1 MSDSFEAS
9 VLLHVT
15 RVLIDEMTISGS
27 QRAGTRKREQHRI
40 SLCIVLAILLCASL
54 PARSEQAPLLAAASS
69 LRTLWP
75 HLSERYSGDTG
86 NRAPRVSFASSGLL
100 STQIINGAPFEI
112 FLSADLESIDRLGDK
127 LVREPANVYALG
139 ELILV
144 IQRDSALAENFS
156 LPALAQQIKNPENV
170 RIWRLAIPN
179 PEHAPYGRAARD
191 ALRSVD
197 LWPVP
202 EGQLLAAENAAQ
214 TLQFIKTGAVDAAL
228 VPRSLLSAPDDDL
241 LTASL
246 PDGSYSKVEHA
257 VVLLRRAGDSAREFR
272 HWLLSNKSH
281 ALLMEAGFEVPAP

>member
-1 MSDSFEAS
+1 MTS
-9 VLLHVT
+9 VV
-15 RVLIDEMTISGS
+15 VSGS
-27 QRAGTRKREQHRI
+27 QRAGARKSEQHRI
-40 SLCIVLAILLCASL
+40 IQCIVLAILLLCASL
-54 PARSEQAPLLAAASS
+54 PARSEPAPLLAGASS

-86 NRAPRVSFASSGLL
+86 NRAPRASFASSGLL
-100 STQIINGAPFEI
+100 STQIINGAPFEV

-127 LVREPANVYALG
+127 LVRESASIYALG

-144 IQRDSALAENFS
+144 THRDSPLAENLS
-156 LPALAQQIKNPENV
+156 LPALAQQITNPETA

-179 PEHAPYGRAARD
+179 PEHAPYGRAARE
-191 ALRSVD
+191 ALRSVN

-228 VPRSLLSAPDDDL
+228 VPRSLLNAPDDDL
-241 LTASL
+241 LTTSL
-246 PDGSYSKVEHA
+246 PVGSYAKVAHA

-281 ALLMEAGFEVPAP
+281 ALLMDAGFEIPAP